1 MKTTQK
7 QNSIL
12 GWTTACE
19 HQADHN
25 DDTNATNDN
34 HLDNIE
40 DVDDDIDCDIDDMI
54 DNDDEEETEWH
65 IPLRGGPYPS
75 IQVRLDKHAR
85 LIIRF
90 FFGFVSVSLFVKL
103 NRNINKD

>member
-1 MKTTQK
+1 MILMVMDDDIKHWWRQWLHLTKQK

-12 GWTTACE
+12 GRTTACE

-40 DVDDDIDCDIDDMI
+40 DVDDDTDCDIDDMI
-54 DNDDEEETEWH
+54 DNDDEEETESH
-65 IPLRGGPYPS
+65 IPLRGGP
-75 IQVRLDKHAR
+75 
-85 LIIRF
+85 
-90 FFGFVSVSLFVKL
+90 
-103 NRNINKD
+103 